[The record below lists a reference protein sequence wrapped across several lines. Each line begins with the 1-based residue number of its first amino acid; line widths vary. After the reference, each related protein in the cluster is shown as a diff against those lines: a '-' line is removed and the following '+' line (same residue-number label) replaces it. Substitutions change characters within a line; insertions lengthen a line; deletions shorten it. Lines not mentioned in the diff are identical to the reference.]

1 MVALRATTISGMLFR
16 VNPSEALADT
26 DAPAKERR
34 GTATAPE
41 AASWLIH
48 PTSRAATLTPLER
61 LAALLPKWEAEPEW
75 KEPA

>member
-1 MVALRATTISGMLFR
+1 VE
-16 VNPSEALADT
+16 PSEALAHT
-26 DAPAKERR
+26 DASAKERR

-41 AASWLIH
+41 AASWLID
-48 PTSRAATLTPLER
+48 PAAQTNALTVYER